1 MKKIDTDIT
10 KAATLEGD
18 FYALESSFKDTL
30 ENVFAKNWQL
40 IADDSK
46 LKENKNA
53 LPFQFLGD
61 LLPEPLVLINNKGGN

>member
-18 FYALESSFKDTL
+18 FYASESSFKDTL

-46 LKENKNA
+46 LKKIKR
-53 LPFQFLGD
+53 LFLFSF
-61 LLPEPLVLINNKGGN
+61 